1 MPRILLFSGIGLIV
15 VVVIVTAVILFSRRR
30 SPQPGQPATNE
41 PITLTMWRPIDSEDI
56 WKPIIAQYQQEHPN
70 IRIKYFQKDLKT
82 YELEVLNALSAGSGP
97 DIWAVHN
104 SWLVKHQGKLIPA
117 PAGLLRI
124 SKEDKRANES
134 IIKNNFVP
142 IVAQEAVMDNRV
154 YGLPTSVDT
163 LALYVN
169 PRLLTKRDT
178 ELSSGLIQHDPL
190 LFSQGPRTW
199 DEFITLVKFLT
210 KKDGDKITQAGAAL
224 GTASNNSRS
233 VDLLAALMLQ
243 NGTQMES
250 PDRLTAT
257 FNLPAQKSTGESFS
271 PGLNALEFLTSF
283 ALPTKETYTW
293 NNSFP
298 EALEAFLADQ
308 VVMIPGY
315 SWLGPAIKQKN
326 PEFKYQVF
334 PLPQIRGS
342 AKSIDFANYWLEAV
356 GRNSKNPEA
365 AWDFIKFATS
375 RGLSLY
381 LTSTKRP
388 SPLKQDQAQLPPS
401 ILDRV
406 FWGHAFNFQASSAV
420 PWYRG
425 PDPQQVEAAMAE
437 MIEDVVSR
445 GVITDNALNKA
456 AKTITEIFRANP
468 TLPTSSQ
475 TNGQNNR

>member
-1 MPRILLFSGIGLIV
+1 MPRILLLAGIGLIV
-15 VVVIVTAVILFSRRR
+15 VVVVVTAIVLFSRRQ
-30 SPQPGQPATNE
+30 STKPGQTPTDQ
-41 PITLTMWRPIDSEDI
+41 PITLAMWRPIDSEDI

-82 YELEVLNALSAGSGP
+82 YELEVLNALSAGAGP

-104 SWLVKHQGKLIPA
+104 SWLVKHQGKLTPA
-117 PAGLLRI
+117 PAGLMRI
-124 SKEDKRANES
+124 SKEDKRSNES
-134 IIKNNFVP
+134 IVKNNFVP
-142 IVAQEAVMDNRV
+142 IVAQEAILDGKVF
-154 YGLPTSVDT
+154 GLPGSVDT
-163 LALYVN
+163 LAVYVN
-169 PRLLTKRDT
+169 PKLLAKRDT
-178 ELSSGLIQHDPL
+178 ELSAGLVQHDPL

-210 KKDGDKITQAGAAL
+210 KKDGDQITQAGAAL
-224 GTASNNSRS
+224 GTANNHTRA
-233 VDLLAALMLQ
+233 VDLLATLMLQ

-250 PDRLTAT
+250 PDQLTAT

-315 SWLGPAIKQKN
+315 AWLGQTIRQKN
-326 PEFKYQVF
+326 PEFKYQIF

-342 AKSIDFANYWLEAV
+342 AKSVDFANYWLEAV

-388 SPLKQDQAQLPPS
+388 SPLRQDQAQLPTS

-406 FWGHAFNFQASSAV
+406 FWGHPFNFQASSAV

-425 PDPQQVEAAMAE
+425 RDPQNVEAAMAV
-437 MIEDVVSR
+437 MIEDVISR
-445 GVITDNALNKA
+445 GVSTENALNKA
-456 AKTITEIFRANP
+456 AKAITEIFRANQ

-475 TNGQNNR
+475 SSNQK